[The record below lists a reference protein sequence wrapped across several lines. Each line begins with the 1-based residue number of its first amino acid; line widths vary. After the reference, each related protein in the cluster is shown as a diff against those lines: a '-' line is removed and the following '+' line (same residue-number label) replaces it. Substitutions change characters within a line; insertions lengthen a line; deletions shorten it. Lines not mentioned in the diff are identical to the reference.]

1 MQAVFI
7 LNASKRNKASLIKQI
22 QQAAVQHPDISVRIA
37 ATTHHNHAIAL
48 AAQAAQENVN
58 FIIAVGGDGT
68 LNQVVNGVL
77 GVNNQI
83 AIGIIPNG
91 SGNDFIKNFAGS
103 TSISSIFSLMQNN
116 STIAVDAGL
125 VHFQDEDDQEQQRYF
140 INVAD
145 AGMGAE
151 VVKRVNSANR
161 KYGAKV
167 NYMKA
172 IVATFISFKKKIIKV
187 ESKHWQWSGEAMAI
201 VAANGKCF
209 AGGLGIAPDAV
220 INDGRL
226 HVTILGK
233 ISVWD
238 YIKNIGNLKRQR
250 KIRHKEIHYKDA
262 EMLSLSSSEKECGF
276 EADGEFF
283 GKLPVKIEML
293 KAQIRFLAH
302 S

>member
-7 LNASKRNKASLIKQI
+7 LNASKRNKASIINKI
-22 QQAAVQHPDISVRIA
+22 QQAALQHPQITVRIA

-48 AAQAAQENVN
+48 AAQAAEEKVN

-77 GVNNQI
+77 GVNHQI

-91 SGNDFIKNFAGS
+91 SGNDFIKNFEGNTNLSAL
-103 TSISSIFSLMQNN
+103 FSLMQNN
-116 STIAVDAGL
+116 STKAVDAGL
-125 VHFQDEDDQEQQRYF
+125 VHFYDEEGQEQQRYF
-140 INVAD
+140 MNVAD

-172 IVATFISFKKKIIKV
+172 IVATFLRFKKKMINV
-187 ESKHWQWSGEAMAI
+187 ETKHWQWTGEAMAI

-238 YIKNIGNLKRQR
+238 YIKNIGNLKRLK
-250 KIRHKEIHYKDA
+250 KIRHKEIHYKEA
-262 EMLSLSSSEKECGF
+262 ETINLSSSEKQCGL

-283 GKLPVKIEML
+283 GNLPVKIEIL
-293 KAQIRFLAH
+293 KNHVRFLAH
-302 S
+302 P